1 MDTPDIE
8 VNKAEVFE
16 AGATES
22 FEAKSETFIPNDLTE
37 LVRRLQLAAENVA
50 SATEFALPGDRAL
63 LVGLAVQI
71 DSIARLFVNS
81 AEAAA
86 AAAEEAEEAYGVED
100 DDDADS

>member
-22 FEAKSETFIPNDLTE
+22 FEATSETFIPNDLTE

-86 AAAEEAEEAYGVED
+86 AAAEEAYGIED
-100 DDDADS
+100 EDDADS